1 MEIEAK
7 IQKLD
12 TIKDAITI
20 INSCIEEE
28 GAEKAYKTTKAL
40 MQFIA
45 VQACKLAEVDIFE
58 LRQDRML
65 SIQSEEIEKE
75 W

>member
-12 TIKDAITI
+12 TIKDAIII
-20 INSCIEEE
+20 INSCIDEE
-28 GAEKAYKTTKAL
+28 GAEKAYETIKPL

-45 VQACKLAEVDIFE
+45 IQACKLAEMDISE
-58 LRQDRML
+58 LHQDRML
-65 SIQSEEIEKE
+65 SIQSEGIEKE
-75 W
+75 